1 MNEEERRKYEAF
13 QYWIQTNT
21 EKGVTT
27 IPDTL
32 CLFVVNLINKLQKE
46 NEKLKEERQI
56 VGIPV
61 KNKRDGRI
69 GIVLHQW
76 ESGSV
81 AVLESINPRVINTHD
96 SWNTLEIV
104 TDEVKQTQTKCE
116 TIPVQIIEDF
126 IKEYQKLGDEF
137 YEKFLETNRTDKDL
151 HDAGLAC
158 DAKVDVLKKVL
169 KEGKEFN
176 KAAEEIDKY
185 CKNGGENNDKS
196 NKKQTRK
203 NK

>member
-1 MNEEERRKYEAF
+1 MKNSIGKDIILLKDFTEGNLKRDKLENYKGSYKMGYF
-13 QYWIQTNT
+13 YCKDIQQAI
-21 EKGVTT
+21 EHILSDYKRV
-27 IPDTL
+27 L
-32 CLFVVNLINKLQKE
+32 KE
-46 NEKLKEERQI
+46 NEELKEKRQI

-126 IKEYQKLGDEF
+126 IKKYQKLSDEF
-137 YEKFLETNRTDKDL
+137 YEKFLETNRTNKDL

-158 DAKVDVLKKVL
+158 DAKVDVLKKIL
-169 KEGKEFN
+169 KEGKESYEKTLF
-176 KAAEEIDKY
+176 I
-185 CKNGGENNDKS
+185 
-196 NKKQTRK
+196 
-203 NK
+203 